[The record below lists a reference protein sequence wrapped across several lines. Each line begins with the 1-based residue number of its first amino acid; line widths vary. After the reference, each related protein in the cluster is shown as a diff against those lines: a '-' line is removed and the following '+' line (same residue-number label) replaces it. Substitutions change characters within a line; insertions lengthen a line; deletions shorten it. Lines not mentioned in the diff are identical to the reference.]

1 MVELEHGSEQDAK
14 QALATLNEPLVFISC
29 GQSTADE
36 RQLGRAI
43 AQLVEQE
50 TGWHAYFAENQT
62 SFEAVTENV
71 LKALHRA
78 VAFIAIMHPR
88 GNVSNPH
95 STTEA
100 PWVRGSVWVEQEI
113 AIAAFITQALRLP
126 MEQRAYVHESIRRE
140 GLRDKLHMN
149 PIVFR
154 NDSEILADL
163 SLVLPAWKALGQHR
177 RKGPLSLKATL
188 KHQRV
193 PIPGG
198 GTDDERYLLMA
209 GVENDGLVDA
219 TDFQLDVE
227 LPSAFL
233 DGGGHRLQ
241 VQSANP
247 GFILFQI
254 TNRDEACKLAH
265 LYPGTKTKDGLISF
279 HYAITSAIKRQH
291 PELLRQQLTATVFSG
306 NMTPHKTVKTMAEL
320 GSGISQELKDRMF
333 KSLGK
338 E

>member
-1 MVELEHGSEQDAK
+1 MIEPEQDAK
-14 QALATLNEPLVFISC
+14 QALATPNEPLVFISC
-29 GQSTADE
+29 GQSTPDE

-43 AQLVEQE
+43 AELVEQG
-50 TGWHAYFAENQT
+50 TGWHAYFAENQQ
-62 SFEAVTENV
+62 SFEGVTENV
-71 LKALHRA
+71 LKALYRA
-78 VAFIAIMHPR
+78 TAFIAIMHPR
-88 GNVSNPH
+88 GNVSNPNG
-95 STTEA
+95 TTEA

-140 GLRDKLHMN
+140 GLRDKLHLN
-149 PIVFR
+149 PIPFR

-163 SLVLPAWKALGQHR
+163 SSLLPTWKSGGNR
-177 RKGPLSLKATL
+177 RKGPLSLKAIL

-209 GVENDGLVDA
+209 GVKNDGQLEA

-227 LPSAFL
+227 LPSAFH

-247 GFILFQI
+247 GFILYQI
-254 TNRDEACKLAH
+254 TNRDEACKMAH

-279 HYAITSAIKRQH
+279 YYAITGAIKRQH

-320 GSGISQELKDRMF
+320 GSGISQELKDKMF